1 MLKMKIE
8 FDETELLRM
17 EKDFHV
23 YIESFPSRL
32 KQIQRIFY
40 QNVRAL
46 TPVDT
51 GYMKS
56 RWKIE
61 PIQKEVHSG
70 EGNYMT
76 SVSNDTYYL
85 PYVNQGHRTSN
96 GRGYVLGQ
104 FFIQKA
110 IRVTSQRIPKEMKP

>member
-1 MLKMKIE
+1 MRIE
-8 FDETELLRM
+8 FEETEFKRM

-32 KQIQRIFY
+32 KKIQRIFY

-56 RWKIE
+56 RWKTE
-61 PIQKEVHSG
+61 PIQKDTPSG
-70 EGNYMT
+70 EGSFIT

-96 GRGYVLGQ
+96 GRGYVPGQ

-110 IRVTSQRIPKEMKP
+110 ITITRQRIPQEMKP

>member
-1 MLKMKIE
+1 MIRIDFEDQDLKK
-8 FDETELLRM
+8 M
-17 EKDFHV
+17 EKDFQN
-23 YIESFPSRL
+23 YFESFPLRL
-32 KQIQRIFY
+32 KHIQQIFY

-56 RWKIE
+56 RWKKE
-61 PIQKEVHSG
+61 PLQKDFG
-70 EGNYMT
+70 TGTGNLMT

-85 PYVNQGHRTSN
+85 PYVNEGHKTSN
-96 GRGYVLGQ
+96 GKSYVPGK

-110 IRVTSQRIPKEMKP
+110 IRLTNQRIQREMKP